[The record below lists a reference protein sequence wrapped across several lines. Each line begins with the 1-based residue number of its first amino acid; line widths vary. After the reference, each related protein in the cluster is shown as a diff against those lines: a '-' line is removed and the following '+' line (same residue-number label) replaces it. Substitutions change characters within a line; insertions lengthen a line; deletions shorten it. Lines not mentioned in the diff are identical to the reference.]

1 MKRKIPV
8 ELSSS
13 FYIYIYIYIYISS
26 GGNLRPCLGVL
37 LLAE

>member
-13 FYIYIYIYIYISS
+13 FYIYISS

-37 LLAE
+37 VLA

>member
-13 FYIYIYIYIYISS
+13 FYIYIKWWKFKAVFGCASAGLVVTYVS
-26 GGNLRPCLGVL
+26 
-37 LLAE
+37 